1 MRRISLLCFAWLAF
15 LCASYAQT
23 FKVSGSSLRDAN
35 NNNFVIR
42 GINVP
47 LVWFYNDIYSNITN
61 IRTKTNANT
70 LRLVWQTNTSYADSY
85 WQNGIQRTIDNKMI
99 PMMELHDATGSND
112 PQRLRDMANWYAA
125 RASYFRQANI
135 AKHVL
140 INIANEWSDW
150 YMASPTN
157 APDITVWRD
166 AYKSAITI
174 IRNAGITSTLVIDG
188 AGYGQDIAASLR
200 TYGQEL
206 LDYDPQH
213 NLLFSVHMYCDWT
226 SVSKIESELQSMK
239 NANLPIIVGEFGNDH
254 PPCGT
259 LPYTDLIRICQ
270 QKGIGYIPWSW
281 KGNTAGT
288 LDQLDMSS
296 DWAGNSL
303 TSWGNGVVNG
313 SNGIKSTAATASVF
327 GTGSTSPPSGLGNG
341 VYQITAR
348 HSSKSLDV
356 ASQSTADGANVQQY
370 TYSGG
375 NNQRWTVTS
384 LGSGQYSIRALH
396 SGKGL
401 DVTNSSLADG
411 ADINQ
416 WTYSGNNNQR
426 WRIES
431 VGSGYYRIV
440 SVNSGKCVDV
450 VGASTANG
458 AAINQYTCNGS
469 TNQSFQFTYLS
480 GARLAV
486 EEGSEDSP
494 ATVYPNPAQTTF
506 TLEKAGTFDY
516 SIYNVL
522 GKSMETGQ
530 TINKVTTGQTLQ
542 PGLYLIR
549 VKSEHGSQTLKLI
562 KE

>member
-1 MRRISLLCFAWLAF
+1 MKRVSLLCFAWMAF
-15 LCASYAQT
+15 FCASYAQT
-23 FKVSGSSLRDAN
+23 FRVSGSSLRDAN

-47 LVWFYNDIYSNITN
+47 LQWFYNDVHSNIAN
-61 IRTKTNANT
+61 IRSKTNANL
-70 LRLVWQTNTSYADSY
+70 LRLVWSSNASYADSY
-85 WQNGIQRTIDNKMI
+85 WQSSVQRCIDNKMI

-125 RASYFRQANI
+125 RASYFRQTNI

-206 LDYDPQH
+206 LNYDPQH
-213 NLLFSVHMYCDWT
+213 NLLFSVHMYCEWT
-226 SVSKIESELQSMK
+226 SVAKMESELQSMK
-239 NANLPIIVGEFGNDH
+239 NANLPIIVGEFGNNH
-254 PPCGT
+254 PPCGN
-259 LPYTDLIRICQ
+259 LPYTDLMRICQ

-281 KGNTAGT
+281 KGNTTGT

-303 TSWGNGVVNG
+303 TPWGNGVVNG
-313 SNGIKSTAATASVF
+313 ANGIKSTSSVASVF
-327 GTGSTSPPSGLGNG
+327 GSTPPPTSGPANG

-348 HSSKSLDV
+348 HSGKALDV
-356 ASQSTADGANVQQY
+356 ASNSLADGANVQQY

-375 NNQRWTVTS
+375 SNQKWTVTS

-396 SGKGL
+396 SGKAL
-401 DVTNSSLADG
+401 DVTSSSLSDG

-416 WTYSGNNNQR
+416 WAYSGGNNQK

-458 AAINQYTCNGS
+458 AAINQYTCNGGN
-469 TNQSFQFTYLS
+469 NQSFQLTYLS
-480 GARLAV
+480 GGRLAA
-486 EEGSEDSP
+486 EHNPEDTP
-494 ATVYPNPAQTTF
+494 ATVYPNPAQSTF

-522 GKSMETGQ
+522 GTSLESGQ
-530 TINKVTTGQTLQ
+530 TINKVTTGQSLK

-549 VKSEHGSQTLKLI
+549 VKSLQGNQTLKLV

>member
-1 MRRISLLCFAWLAF
+1 MKRISLLCFVWLAF
-15 LCASYAQT
+15 LAASQAQT
-23 FKVSGSSLRDAN
+23 FRVSGSSLRDAN

-47 LVWFYNDIYSNITN
+47 LQWFYNDVHDNIAS
-61 IRTKTNANT
+61 IRSKTNANT
-70 LRLVWQTNTSYADSY
+70 LRLVWSSDASYADSY
-85 WQNGIQRTIDNKMI
+85 WQSSVQRCIDNKMI
-99 PMMELHDATGSND
+99 PMMELHNATGSND
-112 PQRLRDMANWYAA
+112 PQRLQEMANWYAA
-125 RASYFRQANI
+125 KASYFRQPNI

-150 YMASPTN
+150 AMASPTT

-166 AYKSAITI
+166 AYKNAITA
-174 IRNAGITSTLVIDG
+174 IRRAGITSTLVIDG
-188 AGYGQDIAASLR
+188 AAYGQNISVSLR
-200 TYGQEL
+200 AYGQEL
-206 LDYDPQH
+206 LDFDPQH
-213 NLLFSVHMYCDWT
+213 NLLFSVHMYCEWT
-226 SVSKIESELQSMK
+226 SAAKMESELQSMK
-239 NANLPIIVGEFGNDH
+239 NANLPIIVGEFGNNH
-254 PPCGT
+254 PPCGD
-259 LPYTDLIRICQ
+259 LPYNDLMRICQ

-281 KGNTAGT
+281 KGNTTGT

-303 TSWGNGVVNG
+303 TPWGNAVVNG
-313 SNGIKSTAATASVF
+313 TNGIKSTSSVASVF
-327 GTGSTSPPSGLGNG
+327 GTTVPPTSGLGNG

-348 HSSKSLDV
+348 HSGKALDV
-356 ASQSTADGANVQQY
+356 AASSTADGANVQQY
-370 TYSGG
+370 TYGG
-375 NNQRWTVTS
+375 GSNQKWTVTS

-401 DVTNSSLADG
+401 DVTNASLADG

-416 WTYSGNNNQR
+416 WTYSGGNNQK

-440 SVNSGKCVDV
+440 SVNSGKCIDV
-450 VGASTANG
+450 VGASIANS
-458 AAINQYTCNGS
+458 AAINQYTCNGA

-480 GARLAV
+480 GARLAAD
-486 EEGSEDSP
+486 ESSEDSP
-494 ATVYPNPAQTTF
+494 ATVYPNPAPTTF

-522 GKSMETGQ
+522 GKSLENGQ
-530 TINKVTTGQTLQ
+530 AMDKVITGQTLQ

-549 VKSEHGSQTLKLI
+549 VKSEKGSQTLKLI